1 ALQIPQHRF
10 ALTPLLHM
18 PRRIVQ
24 GRLNR
29 RILGCNGRGLA
40 RPHIAFH
47 IGYRLDCPAIRL
59 VKRISKPRQPG
70 THVRGFDL
78 FDNSFTEIESSNGHA
93 DPTTH

>member
-1 ALQIPQHRF
+1 SGGCSFSSSQH
-10 ALTPLLHM
+10 PISIQVLH
-18 PRRIVQ
+18 
-24 GRLNR
+24 LK
-29 RILGCNGRGLA
+29 LESKLA
-40 RPHIAFH
+40 RPHITFH